1 MNYMKLLPSGLDK
14 EQKNKAQIRIERY
27 LKKYPDK
34 DIRKFID
41 KINAELNLENTKQT
55 LISEIQKRENQNN
68 KQTIEY
74 AKQSILNGKYAQ
86 KFLQGN
92 RYPFARLEEFVAQ
105 SGVNQMTLY
114 HNDFRETD
122 LKKHSVDLIVTDPP
136 YPKKY
141 IGLYRDLA
149 LFAIKVLKPG
159 GSLFAMAGQSYLP
172 EILKQMEVDG
182 LNYNWTLAYLTPG
195 GQSPQLWQRKVN
207 TFWKPV
213 LWFTKG
219 KPDKWMGDVVKSNVN
234 DNDKAFHFWGQSIS
248 GMSDLIDRVSYMG
261 ETVLDPFMGGGT
273 TGAVCLMQRR
283 KFIGIELDKNVFDT
297 AKSRLKLLEKELKG

>member
-1 MNYMKLLPSGLDK
+1 MNYMKLLPSGIDR
-14 EQKNKAQIRIERY
+14 EQKKKAQIRIERY
-27 LKKYPDK
+27 LRKYPDK

-41 KINAELNLENTKQT
+41 KINNEIEMENTKQS
-55 LISEIQKRENQNN
+55 LIAEIQKSANQNN
-68 KQTIEY
+68 EKTIEY

-92 RYPFARLEEFVAQ
+92 RYPFERLQEFVEQ
-105 SGVNQMTLY
+105 KESNQLTLF
-114 HNDFRETD
+114 HNDFRET
-122 LKKHSVDLIVTDPP
+122 KIKENSIDLIVTDPP

-141 IGLYRDLA
+141 IELYHDLA
-149 LFAIKVLKPG
+149 LFALKVLKPG
-159 GSLFAMAGQSYLP
+159 GSLFTMAGQSYLP
-172 EILKQMEVDG
+172 EILKQMEIEG

-213 LWFTKG
+213 LWYTKG
-219 KPDKWMGDVVKSNVN
+219 KPENWMGDVVKSNVN
-234 DNDKAFHFWGQSIS
+234 DNDKVFHFWGQSIS

-261 ETVLDPFMGGGT
+261 ETILDPFMGGGT
-273 TGAVCLMQRR
+273 TGAVCLKQRR
-283 KFIGIELDKNVFDT
+283 KFIGIEIDQEVFKT

>member
-1 MNYMKLLPSGLDK
+1 MDYMKLLPSGLDK
-14 EQKNKAQIRIERY
+14 EQKKKAQIRIERY

-41 KINAELNLENTKQT
+41 KINAELNLENTKQA

-86 KFLQGN
+86 KLLQGN
-92 RYPFARLEEFVAQ
+92 RYPFARLEEFIAKNKA
-105 SGVNQMTLY
+105 NQMTLY
-114 HNDFRETD
+114 HNDFRETNI
-122 LKKHSVDLIVTDPP
+122 KKQSVDLIVTDPP

-149 LFAIKVLKPG
+149 LFALKVLKSG

-213 LWFTKG
+213 LWYIKG

-283 KFIGIELDKNVFDT
+283 KFIGIELDKEVFET
-297 AKSRLKLLEKELKG
+297 AKSRLKLLGKELEG